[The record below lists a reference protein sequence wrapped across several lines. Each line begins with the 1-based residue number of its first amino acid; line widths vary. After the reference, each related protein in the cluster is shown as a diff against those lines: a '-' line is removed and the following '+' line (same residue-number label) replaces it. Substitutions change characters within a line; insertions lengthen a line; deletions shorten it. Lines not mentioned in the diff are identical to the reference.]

1 MSELLEE
8 LRASA
13 PAGLGERVVQ
23 ALRELFLRVDNDAH
37 LDEIAVDQLIADLD
51 RRQAAQLDA
60 ILHHPQ
66 IQALESAWRSAKRL
80 VDRVEHQENIITE
93 LFACSREELFED
105 FSGAPEIPRSGFYSV
120 VYNRAYGVFGG
131 NPYGVICAAFDFGS
145 GAEDL
150 GLLRYCAAVAAMAHA
165 PFIANA
171 SPSLLGLD
179 SFADLPR
186 LRDPAAAM
194 NAPRLRLWRAFRA
207 TEDARYVTLA
217 LPRVLLREPYDVET
231 CPKEPLRYR
240 ESTRRGAKDLLWGFA
255 SFELSALI
263 AASFARHR
271 WGMYFL
277 GTRAAAAAKQ
287 IRWAYPSLA
296 GIWHRCPLEC
306 QVTNRIEHALADE
319 GLTALVFQRGH
330 EESPGRACVLSAPS
344 VRQPRHFVS
353 AAGDDERANVSER
366 LGAEMP
372 YMLLVSRIAHYLKCV
387 ERERVGSWQDRAAV
401 ERSLD
406 LWLRN
411 FVADQDDADWDVRAR
426 KPFRRARAR
435 VEKVEGQTGWYRC
448 RLEIQPHLTHNS
460 ASFTLS
466 LVGKLDRPA
475 SESSR

>member
-1 MSELLEE
+1 MSGIMRE

-13 PAGLGERVVQ
+13 PAGLGERVAQ
-23 ALRELFLRVDNDAH
+23 ALRELLLRVGDDTRV
-37 LDEIAVDQLIADLD
+37 DEMAVDLLIADLD
-51 RRQAAQLDA
+51 RRLAAQLDT

-66 IQALESAWRSAKRL
+66 VQAIESAWRSAKRL
-80 VDRVEHQENIITE
+80 VDRVDHHENIITE
-93 LFACSREELFED
+93 IFSCSREELFED
-105 FSGAPEIPRSGFYSV
+105 FSGAPEIPRSGLYSV

-165 PFIANA
+165 PLIANA

-194 NAPRLRLWRAFRA
+194 NSPRLRLWRAFRA

-217 LPRVLLREPYDVET
+217 LPRVLLREPYNVET
-231 CPKEPLRYR
+231 CPHDQLRYR
-240 ESTRRGAKDLLWGFA
+240 ESTRHGAADLLWGYA
-255 SFELSALI
+255 SFELTALI

-271 WGMYFL
+271 WGVYFL
-277 GTRAAAAAKQ
+277 GSRAAAVAEQ
-287 IRWAYPSLA
+287 IRWTYPSLA

-306 QVTNRIEHALADE
+306 QVSNRIEHALADE
-319 GLTALVFQRGH
+319 GLTALVYQRG
-330 EESPGRACVLSAPS
+330 SGQRPGVASVLSAPS
-344 VRQPRHFVS
+344 VRQPAHFVS
-353 AAGDDERANVSER
+353 ATGGDERANVSER
-366 LGAEMP
+366 LGAQMP

-387 ERERVGSWQDRAAV
+387 ERERVGSWQDRAAI

-406 LWLRN
+406 RWLRN
-411 FVADQDDADWDVRAR
+411 FVADQDDADWAVRAR
-426 KPFRRARAR
+426 KPFRRARAL
-435 VEKVEGQTGWYRC
+435 VERVEGQTGWYRC